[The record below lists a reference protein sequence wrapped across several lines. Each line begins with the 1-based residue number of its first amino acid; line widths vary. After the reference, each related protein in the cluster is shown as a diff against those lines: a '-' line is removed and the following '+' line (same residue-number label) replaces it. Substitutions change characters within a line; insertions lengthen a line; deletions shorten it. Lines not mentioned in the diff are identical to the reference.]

1 MGTGEVKFFEKIKF
15 NKICPFKITLL
26 GAGSDR
32 EWSVKS
38 GRTDHIWSH
47 EGYLSLFVINLF
59 MSKEWTIAILLES
72 TVPLF
77 FQL

>member
-1 MGTGEVKFFEKIKF
+1 MNFFEKIKLS
-15 NKICPFKITLL
+15 KICPFKIALL

-38 GRTDHIWSH
+38 GQSDHIWGH
-47 EGYLSLFVINLF
+47 EGYLSLFVINFF

-72 TVPLF
+72 TVPLS